1 MVFTPLGTG
10 SRAVWTLFPSYS
22 LMNNHTRKTTHARD
36 TLLVQPHRAQIP
48 APDGQVGGGIDLPA
62 DVDTGL
68 YERVSRRE
76 WVGDITD
83 GHDIELVV
91 AYGEA
96 SMGFTGDWGSVNT
109 LYNKGA

>member
-1 MVFTPLGTG
+1 M
-10 SRAVWTLFPSYS
+10 
-22 LMNNHTRKTTHARD
+22 
-36 TLLVQPHRAQIP
+36 QPHRAQIP

-91 AYGEA
+91 AYGE
-96 SMGFTGDWGSVNT
+96 SLHGLHGRLGVCQY
-109 LYNKGA
+109 LI